1 MMLRGSGRAREG
13 QMSMVSMRPADVVF
27 LRRLRRADKSR
38 AAAQVLADEHWLR
51 LRLPLVI
58 ALRGSDGWSVQA
70 LAGPMPSSVWTAPID
85 SETKAWLAEETI
97 FPSWRRHDIHDQ
109 GRPVARA
116 FFGGLGNGPVTRAL
130 CELAAPFLTV
140 VPQAR
145 RDRQLVLDMAQFV
158 HDFQQ
163 PLATLMLSLQ
173 MMDPSPAQRGHA
185 ERCLRSVAQQ
195 RDLLAELPLLVGGG
209 PAPADP
215 VVLEELL
222 TDVLDDVRVPAQ
234 DKGVRLS
241 LRRQVSAVLLG
252 ARSSL
257 RRAFGNVVLNA
268 VQITPPNTPVKVTLR
283 RAWRGVAVDVHDCG
297 PGLAPTLREQSFE
310 PFVSRR
316 PGGTGLGLAVAR
328 AVTEAHGGW
337 VQFVDGEG
345 GRVRFSFP
353 RAQVRPG
360 RAKLDE

>member
-1 MMLRGSGRAREG
+1 
-13 QMSMVSMRPADVVF
+13 MSMVSMRPADVVF
-27 LRRLRRADKSR
+27 LRRLRRAEESR

-70 LAGPMPSSVWTAPID
+70 LAGPMPSSVWMAPID
-85 SETKAWLAEETI
+85 WETESWLGQETM
-97 FPSWRRHDIHDQ
+97 FPSWRRHDISDQ

-116 FFGGLGNGPVTRAL
+116 FSGGMGNSPVTRAL
-130 CELAAPFLTV
+130 CELAAPFLPAS
-140 VPQAR
+140 PQSR
-145 RDRQLVLDMAQFV
+145 RDRQLVRDMAQFV

-163 PLATLMLSLQ
+163 PLATLLLSLQ
-173 MMDPSPAQRGHA
+173 MLDPSPAQRGHA

-215 VVLEELL
+215 VVLDDLL
-222 TDVLDDVRVPAQ
+222 AEVLDDVRAQ
-234 DKGVRLS
+234 AQAKGVRLS
-241 LRRQVSAVLLG
+241 LRLRVSAVLVG
-252 ARSSL
+252 ARTSL

-268 VQITPPNTPVKVTLR
+268 VQVTPPNTPVVITLR
-283 RAWRGVAVDVHDCG
+283 RARRGVTIDVHDCG
-297 PGLAPTLREQSFE
+297 PGVAPTLREQSFE

-328 AVTEAHGGW
+328 AVTEAHGGA

-353 RAQVRPG
+353 RAQVHAS